1 MAILLSVAKF
11 CEQYGFTKGT
21 VYRLARARR
30 IPVIR
35 NGAKLHGLK
44 LDPDKVLRALE
55 QPADTNMTGGETPKD
70 AT

>member
-1 MAILLSVAKF
+1 MRLLTVTKF

-35 NGAKLHGLK
+35 NRAKLHGLK
-44 LDPDKVLRALE
+44 LDPDKVLSALE
-55 QPADTNMTGGETPKD
+55 QPAETTTIGGEVKG
-70 AT
+70 